1 MQENETPNTTALL
14 NPPNQDELD
23 SFEDNGQAN
32 LHKDVQSE
40 HHVSLHGYY

>member
-14 NPPNQDELD
+14 TPAIQDELD

-40 HHVSLHGYY
+40 HHVSLHDCY